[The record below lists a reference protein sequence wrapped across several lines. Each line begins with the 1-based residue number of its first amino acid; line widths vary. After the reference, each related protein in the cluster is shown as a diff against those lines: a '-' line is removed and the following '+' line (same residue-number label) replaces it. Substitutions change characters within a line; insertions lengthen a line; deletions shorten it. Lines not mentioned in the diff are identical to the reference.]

1 MNATDPTFANILQT
15 QGNLEHYHVPKYQRE
30 YTWGKN
36 EWEQLITDID
46 ENDQGYFMGSIICID
61 DNAELGPGESRIY
74 QVVDGQQRLTTL
86 TLLLMALYKRFTDL
100 KKEIAEELEDDDE
113 ELENFQLALS
123 SLRKQLVHKK
133 GKINKGE
140 NQAIKEKGKEKNKY
154 VFLRVQPSTQGSNYD
169 DYVHVLNELGLIKG
183 NFSIKYCGIR
193 RIYKAYRYFYEQ
205 IPADFQGLQRL
216 LEKINSLKF
225 IHISV
230 ASSAYAFTLFESL
243 NNRGVPLSVM
253 DIIKNKILATL
264 DKKDIMEID
273 DAYEE
278 WQDLLKFLPEYKDQ
292 ERFLRHYYNALK
304 IYPEIKV
311 DRVNKATK
319 STLIKVYETLI
330 KRNPKE
336 LFEDL
341 LSKAELYNLFLE
353 PENTDLSKQREAL
366 IDLQHIGAAPSYLLL
381 IYLYSLEEEKI
392 VNREETLEKV
402 LDFLVK
408 YYVRRNITDFPNTR
422 DLDAINIETIELCDA
437 HLKKDGVLNAEFII
451 NSILSNRG
459 KPATIETFK
468 DHLEDNLYDYNS
480 WMARYVLIKLDEMSH
495 SREYKPDLW
504 SRNEKGLWVWTVE
517 HVFPQGNKIPKS
529 WVEMVGDGDYDT
541 AKEIQNEWVH
551 CLGNLTLSGYNSKLS
566 NDSFPNKQG
575 LRENKRILGHQINI
589 GYRNG
594 LSLNNLQFSDENTS
608 LANISTWTKETIES
622 RNKVMVD
629 LLLKMY
635 AFEGENVS
643 EVSE

>member
-36 EWEQLITDID
+36 EWEQLLNDID

-61 DNAELGPGESRIY
+61 DNSELSPGESRIY
-74 QVVDGQQRLTTL
+74 QVVDGQKRLTTL
-86 TLLLMALYKRFTDL
+86 TLLLMALYRSFSEL
-100 KKEIAEELEDDDE
+100 KEEIAEELENDEE

-133 GKINKGE
+133 SEVSKDEKA
-140 NQAIKEKGKEKNKY
+140 AIKEKGKDKNKY

-183 NFSIKYCGIR
+183 NFSVKYCGIR
-193 RIYKAYRYFYEQ
+193 RIHKAYKYFYDN
-205 IPADFQGLQRL
+205 IPADFQGLKEL
-216 LEKINSLKF
+216 WDKINSLKF

-230 ASSAYAFTLFESL
+230 ASSSYAFTLFESL

-264 DKKDIMEID
+264 EKKELMEID

-278 WQDLLKFLPEYKDQ
+278 WQELLTHLPEYKSQ

-304 IYPEIKV
+304 VYPEIKV
-311 DRVNKATK
+311 ERVNKATK

-330 KRNPKE
+330 KKNPE
-336 LFEDL
+336 VLFTDL
-341 LSKAELYNLFLE
+341 LEKAEQYNFFLE
-353 PENTDLSKQREAL
+353 PEDYDPSKERESL

-381 IYLYSLEEEKI
+381 IYLYSLEKDQFTGKQ
-392 VNREETLEKV
+392 ETLEQV

-422 DLDAINIETIELCDA
+422 DLDAINIETIESCDA
-437 HLKKDGVLNAEFII
+437 HLKNGEKLNADFII
-451 NSILSNRG
+451 KAILSNKG
-459 KPATIETFK
+459 KPSNLDTFK
-468 DHLEDNLYDYNS
+468 DHLEDNLYAYNT

-495 SREYKPDLW
+495 SREYKPNLW

-517 HVFPQGNKIPKS
+517 HVFPQGNKIPQS
-529 WVEMVGDGDYDT
+529 WVDMVGDGDYET
-541 AKEIQNEWVH
+541 AKDIQNNCVH
-551 CLGNLTLSGYNSKLS
+551 SLGNLTLSGYNSKLS
-566 NDSFPNKQG
+566 NDSFQNKQG

-589 GYRNG
+589 GYKNG
-594 LSLNNLQFSDENTS
+594 LALNNLNFPVDGSKPS
-608 LANISTWTKETIES
+608 LADIEIWNESVINS
-622 RNKVMVD
+622 RNEVMVEM
-629 LLLKMY
+629 LLHMY
-635 AFEGENVS
+635 KFEGEELPS
-643 EVSE
+643 K